1 VTKARLISLMIFA
14 ILVAQLAGFAIRGG
28 GFSDGGYW

>member
-14 ILVAQLAGFAIRGG
+14 ILVAQLAAFCIRPG
-28 GFSDGGYW
+28 GFSDGGFW